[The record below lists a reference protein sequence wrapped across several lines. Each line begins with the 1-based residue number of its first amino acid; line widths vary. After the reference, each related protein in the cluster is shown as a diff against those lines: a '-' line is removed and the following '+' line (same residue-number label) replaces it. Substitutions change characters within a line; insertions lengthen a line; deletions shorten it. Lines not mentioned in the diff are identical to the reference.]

1 MATRVARP
9 PKRMVSSKAMI
20 TKGGK
25 DTGALPPVTSS
36 HLSDDQMVR
45 KKPVA
50 VPVRAPI
57 KVKSRTALTGRTL
70 SISSS
75 ISSTGTGVYT
85 VKSTK
90 PRARKR
96 RMASRVV
103 STWANTPSTLAVAIL
118 MMPFVGVL
126 QGMGEG
132 LLHLHDGQRRH
143 DPDEAQEEQE
153 EPGEGAHDDGGVGH
167 RWIIRAPGVGI
178 EIEAQPRHDDVE
190 ALQPHADEDE
200 DRDDEQPH
208 RVEPDAPP
216 EEHQRGDAVAEVLA
230 PECPRV
236 LLGRLGEQAR
246 PLEVLSAVPGGERL
260 ADVEVGEDE
269 AGEQDQLGHGVE
281 VPVRDVG
288 VPVEEV
294 AHGQHQDEHHGE
306 AR

>member
-9 PKRMVSSKAMI
+9 PKRMVSSKAMMM
-20 TKGGK
+20 KGGK

-118 MMPFVGVL
+118 MTPRVGVL
-126 QGMGEG
+126 QRMGEG
-132 LLHLHDGQRRH
+132 LLHLHDGQRRQH
-143 DPDEAQEEQE
+143 PDAAQEEEE
-153 EPGEGAHDDGGVGH
+153 EPGEGARDDGGVGH
-167 RWIIRAPGVGI
+167 RRIVRAPGVRI
-178 EIEAQPRHDDVE
+178 EIKAQPRHDDVE
-190 ALQPHADEDE
+190 PLQPHADEDE
-200 DRDDEQPH
+200 DGDDEQPH

-216 EEHQRGDAVAEVLA
+216 EEHQRGDAVAEIHA
-230 PECPRV
+230 PVRPRV
-236 LLGRLGEQAR
+236 LLGRLGEHAR
-246 PLEVLSAVPGGERL
+246 PLEVVTAVPGGEHL
-260 ADVEVGEDE
+260 AEVEV
-269 AGEQDQLGHGVE
+269 A
-281 VPVRDVG
+281 
-288 VPVEEV
+288 
-294 AHGQHQDEHHGE
+294 
-306 AR
+306 